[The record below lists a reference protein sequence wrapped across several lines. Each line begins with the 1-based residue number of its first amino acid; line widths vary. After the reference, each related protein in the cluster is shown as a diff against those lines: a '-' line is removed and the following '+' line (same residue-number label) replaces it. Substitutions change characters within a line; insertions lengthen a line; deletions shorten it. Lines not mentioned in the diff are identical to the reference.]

1 MATTRNAEIAVG
13 ITVLLAVGVIVWS
26 VTFLRQVRL
35 AEGTRVWR
43 ARFADV
49 GGLAED
55 DPVSVNGV
63 KKGTVRTIT
72 LARGGTV
79 VVEFRAT
86 KDVALMH
93 GDRVFVRNVGLM
105 GEKFIA
111 IDRGPGGAP
120 YDAGRDTIE
129 GVYESGIPEVVSQ
142 MGTAL
147 SALERLSDE
156 IDRVL
161 ALAEER
167 HTVKTT
173 LANVEAASA
182 DLRRTLHD
190 SHDDLTALAA
200 NLRAASES
208 ARRTAETNEPKVG
221 RALDDVSRTS
231 ARMDSLL
238 ARVDTLTIALTGVTH
253 KIDQGDGT
261 ASRHINER
269 ALYDDTRRAVRELTD
284 LVRDLRTNPKKY
296 FHVSVF

>member
-1 MATTRNAEIAVG
+1 MASRNAEV
-13 ITVLLAVGVIVWS
+13 AVGVTVLVAVGLVIWS

-35 AEGTRVWR
+35 AEGTRMWR
-43 ARFADV
+43 ARFTDV

-55 DPVSVNGV
+55 DPVTVNGV
-63 KKGTVRTIT
+63 KKGTVRDIQ
-72 LARGGTV
+72 LAPGGRV
-79 VVEFRAT
+79 IVDFRMAR
-86 KDVALMH
+86 DVAIVH
-93 GDRVFVRNVGLM
+93 GDRLFVRNVGLM

-111 IDRGPGGAP
+111 VDRGPGGAA

-156 IDRVL
+156 VDRVL
-161 ALAEER
+161 ALAEEKS
-167 HTVKTT
+167 TVKHT

-182 DLRRTLHD
+182 DLKRTLAD

-208 ARRTAETNEPKVG
+208 ARRTAETNEPKVS

-238 ARVDTLTIALTGVTH
+238 ARVDTLSIALTSVTR
-253 KIDQGDGT
+253 KLDQGDGT
-261 ASRHINER
+261 AGRLLNEH

-284 LVRDLRTNPKKY
+284 LVRDLKANPKKY
-296 FHVSVF
+296 FHVTVF

>member
-1 MATTRNAEIAVG
+1 MASRNAEIAVG
-13 ITVLLAVGVIVWS
+13 VTVILAVGLVVWS

-35 AEGTRVWR
+35 AEGTRMWR
-43 ARFADV
+43 ARFSDV

-55 DPVSVNGV
+55 DPVTVNGV
-63 KKGTVRTIT
+63 KKGTVRDIL
-72 LARGGTV
+72 LAPGGRV
-79 VVEFRAT
+79 IVDFRMT
-86 KDVALMH
+86 KDVAFVH

-111 IDRGPGGAP
+111 VDRGPGGAAF
-120 YDAGRDTIE
+120 DAARDTIE

-156 IDRVL
+156 VDRVL
-161 ALAEER
+161 ALAEEKN
-167 HTVKTT
+167 TVKHT
-173 LANVEAASA
+173 LSNVEAASA
-182 DLRRTLHD
+182 ELKRTLAD
-190 SHDDLTALAA
+190 SHDDFMALAA

-208 ARRTAETNEPKVG
+208 ARRTAETNEPKVS

-238 ARVDTLTIALTGVTH
+238 ARVDTLSVALASVTR
-253 KIDQGDGT
+253 KLDAGDGT
-261 ASRHINER
+261 AGRLLNEH

-284 LVRDLRTNPKKY
+284 LVRDLKANPKKY

>member
-1 MATTRNAEIAVG
+1 MASRNAEIAVG
-13 ITVLLAVGVIVWS
+13 ITVILAVGLVVWS

-35 AEGTRVWR
+35 AEGTRMWR

-49 GGLAED
+49 GGLAQD
-55 DPVSVNGV
+55 DPVTVNGV
-63 KKGTVRTIT
+63 KKGTVRDMH
-72 LARGGTV
+72 LAPGGRV
-79 VVEFRAT
+79 IVEFRMA
-86 KDVALMH
+86 KDVALVH

-111 IDRGPGGAP
+111 VDRGPGGAP
-120 YDAGRDTIE
+120 YDAAKDTVE

-161 ALAEER
+161 ALAEEK
-167 HTVKTT
+167 HTVRTT

-182 DLRRTLHD
+182 DLRRTLAD

-200 NLRAASES
+200 NLRATSES
-208 ARRTAETNEPKVG
+208 ARRTAETNEPKVS

-238 ARVDTLTIALTGVTH
+238 ARVDTLSIALTSVTR
-253 KIDQGDGT
+253 KLDQGNGT
-261 ASRHINER
+261 AGRLLNER

-284 LVRDLRTNPKKY
+284 LVRDLRANPKKY
-296 FHVSVF
+296 FHVTVF

>member
-1 MATTRNAEIAVG
+1 MASRNAEIAVG
-13 ITVLLAVGVIVWS
+13 VTVILAVGLVVWS

-35 AEGTRVWR
+35 AECTRMWR
-43 ARFADV
+43 ARFSDV

-55 DPVSVNGV
+55 DPVTVNGV
-63 KKGTVRTIT
+63 KKGTVRTMR
-72 LARGGTV
+72 LVPGGRV
-79 VVEFRAT
+79 IVEFRMT
-86 KDVALMH
+86 KDVALVH
-93 GDRVFVRNVGLM
+93 GDRVLVRNVGLM

-111 IDRGPGGAP
+111 IDRGPGGPP
-120 YDAGRDTIE
+120 YDARRDTIV

-167 HTVKTT
+167 HTVRTT

-182 DLRRTLHD
+182 DLRRTLAD

-200 NLRAASES
+200 NLRATSES
-208 ARRTAETNEPKVG
+208 ARRTAETNEPKVS

-238 ARVDTLTIALTGVTH
+238 ARVDTLSMALTSVTR
-253 KIDQGDGT
+253 KLDQGNGT
-261 ASRHINER
+261 AGRLLNER

-284 LVRDLRTNPKKY
+284 LVRDLKANPKKY
-296 FHVSVF
+296 FHVTVF